1 MTNGDEGQTLVWE
14 IPANL
19 LPLRTVKVQGDT
31 DEQGETSYTINL
43 DKNAYLIR
51 LFYSVAK
58 EDEHNWSEADN
69 DYLKSRSKNGQ
80 TNYYEAVWDQ
90 ENGEYGTTTAVIPP
104 AETTAFN
111 H

>member
-1 MTNGDEGQTLVWE
+1 MVWE

-43 DKNAYLIR
+43 DKNAYPIR

-58 EDEHNWSEADN
+58 EDEPQLE
-69 DYLKSRSKNGQ
+69 
-80 TNYYEAVWDQ
+80 
-90 ENGEYGTTTAVIPP
+90 
-104 AETTAFN
+104 
-111 H
+111 